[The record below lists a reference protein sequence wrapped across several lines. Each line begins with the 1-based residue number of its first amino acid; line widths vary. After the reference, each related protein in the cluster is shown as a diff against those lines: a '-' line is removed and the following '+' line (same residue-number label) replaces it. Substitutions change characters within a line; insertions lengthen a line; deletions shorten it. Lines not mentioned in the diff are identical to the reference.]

1 MSRHQNSP
9 SRVFRD
15 FAFLLVLVMVITAG
29 SAGGQ
34 NQKKSKK
41 IPLTSVEAVTD
52 LDAPKDPDDPG
63 VGGGMDA
70 SNYFSRKL
78 APKLVDCT
86 AQVRSAADGWA
97 REYKLSV
104 IKVDDKP
111 GDLLMHMTQ
120 DGLQGF
126 FELSYL
132 VKLQQERARV
142 TVFYYSV
149 DGTEY
154 EPAAIT
160 KLLKN
165 YDIEK
170 FQDNLTNALLCEG
183 K

>member
-9 SRVFRD
+9 SLRA
-15 FAFLLVLVMVITAG
+15 FASLLVLLMVIPAG

-34 NQKKSKK
+34 NQKKSTK

-52 LDAPKDPDDPG
+52 IDAPKDPDDPG

-86 AQVRSAADGWA
+86 AQIRSAADVWA
-97 REYKLSV
+97 RKYKLSV
-104 IKVDDKP
+104 IKVDDEP

-120 DGLQGF
+120 GGLEGF
-126 FELSYL
+126 FEVTYL

-142 TVFYYSV
+142 TVFYYSL
-149 DGTEY
+149 DGTQY
-154 EPAAIT
+154 EPSAIT

-170 FQDNLTNALLCEG
+170 FQDNLTSALLCEG